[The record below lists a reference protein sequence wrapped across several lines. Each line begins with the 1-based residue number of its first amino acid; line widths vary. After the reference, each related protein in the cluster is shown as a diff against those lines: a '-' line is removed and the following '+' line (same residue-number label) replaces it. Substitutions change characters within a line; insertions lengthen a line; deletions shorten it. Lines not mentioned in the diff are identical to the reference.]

1 MKQKRF
7 FQLLGMAVLFSFLLA
22 PANTQA
28 QKKVNFSGK
37 WALNES
43 KSNVGEGR
51 FMSSP
56 EMNVKQ
62 EGNSIMIERTRT
74 GRDGQ
79 TRTRSETLTMDGK
92 ENINKSE
99 NRSSTT
105 SVTWSGDGTS
115 MTLKSNT
122 SMSRQGETF
131 EMKSTETWKLSGD
144 GKTLT
149 VQSTTSS
156 SRGERSATLV
166 YDKK

>member
-1 MKQKRF
+1 
-7 FQLLGMAVLFSFLLA
+7 
-22 PANTQA
+22 
-28 QKKVNFSGK
+28 
-37 WALNES
+37 
-43 KSNVGEGR
+43 
-51 FMSSP
+51 
-56 EMNVKQ
+56 
-62 EGNSIMIERTRT
+62 MIERTRT